1 MLIRWAF
8 RHAHIAHR
16 FAPPTSPMTRVD
28 NRSTAFLLSVQEANN
43 TSMACEKHEHE
54 GRDSRRCPDC
64 SNTSIR
70 PRLNTPPTACQMQT
84 PPFENIFCP
93 MFDPKPRKDFG
104 FNVASFH
111 GFNVG
116 SFKKEASGMEHG
128 TQFSLATFNSTHPPN
143 RSTGSNSIE
152 AHP

>member
-1 MLIRWAF
+1 MEMRRCCLESLRIRSL
-8 RHAHIAHR
+8 RNIIAHR
-16 FAPPTSPMTRVD
+16 FASPTSPMTRVD
-28 NRSTAFLLSVQEANN
+28 NRSTAFLLSVQGANN
-43 TSMACEKHEHE
+43 TSMACEKHEHVC
-54 GRDSRRCPDC
+54 RDLRMWLDC

-84 PPFENIFCP
+84 PPFEKIFCP
-93 MFDPKPRKDFG
+93 LFDPKPRKDLG
-104 FNVASFH
+104 FY
-111 GFNVG
+111 VG
-116 SFKKEASGMEHG
+116 SLKKEASGMEHG